1 MGRTVTT
8 RPGQAGIGRRRA
20 ATAHRATPHQA
31 RSTTLRQTHGHE
43 RSRASRGVR
52 TRCHDRTHEDPAL
65 TSTCGAG
72 SRAPTVGL
80 LPPTTCRSP
89 RGGPDAAPCLP
100 VGWARDTRGARGRH
114 SSEEDALAETKRPAP
129 PRGGAHA
136 STCVR
141 ALTRCAPTVK
151 ADAAGGSGGTARVL
165 RGAGAGTAGAR
176 PGACRHVAEI
186 RVDLAR
192 VANPRKAAC
201 ATPAGSSC
209 TGEDPTLSCGSVY
222 SRT

>member
-1 MGRTVTT
+1 LLQQHHTRNHQSTQEKQTPRHGIAAWASAFPHVNDRLNHMGRTVTT

-114 SSEEDALAETKRPAP
+114 SSEEDA
-129 PRGGAHA
+129 
-136 STCVR
+136 R
-141 ALTRCAPTVK
+141 A
-151 ADAAGGSGGTARVL
+151 G
-165 RGAGAGTAGAR
+165 
-176 PGACRHVAEI
+176 
-186 RVDLAR
+186 
-192 VANPRKAAC
+192 
-201 ATPAGSSC
+201 
-209 TGEDPTLSCGSVY
+209 
-222 SRT
+222 